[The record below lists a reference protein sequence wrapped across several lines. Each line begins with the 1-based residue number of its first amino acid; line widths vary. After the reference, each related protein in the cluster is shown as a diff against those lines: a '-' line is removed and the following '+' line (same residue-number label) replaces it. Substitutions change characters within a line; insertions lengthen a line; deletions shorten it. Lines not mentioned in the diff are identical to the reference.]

1 MSIQIHNKT
10 FSYRNPALYFCC
22 ICIVLSLYSC
32 RKYLELPAPVTSV
45 NASNVYND
53 NSTAI
58 AVVTAIYARMSNTF
72 YDQGPTAI
80 SLYPELSADNL
91 RLFSVN
97 ANLNY
102 TRHYQNELDQ
112 RYISVP
118 FWNTLYSIIYS
129 INTAIEGLSAS
140 VNLNIMIRDR
150 LLGELYFLRAYH
162 YFYLVNL
169 YGDVPLLTTSI
180 YQESIKV
187 PRTATDEIYTQMLAD
202 LDIAGKQLDNIY
214 VDETLLNA
222 SSERI
227 RPNMAAVNALTARV
241 NLYMKRYPAAEAAA
255 TKVIEKT
262 AMYTSNIPLS
272 EIFKKNS
279 KETIWSLQPVKK
291 QFNTDEGELFVL
303 PDGGPNDVNPLYISD
318 ALLNSFEP
326 GDQRKT
332 AWIGHVSVGNQD
344 YSYPA
349 KYKVKFGD
357 AEVSEYTI
365 LLRLA
370 EQYLIR
376 AEARNEQNNTSGAIA
391 DLNVLRSRSRR
402 DISQQVPN
410 PLPDLPAGLTQT
422 ELRTL
427 ILNERR
433 VELFMEGGH
442 RWFDLRRTGQID
454 KIMSKAAVTK
464 NGSWQSFKALYPI
477 PISDILLSPLLRQN
491 PGYN

>member
-1 MSIQIHNKT
+1 MSIQQYKKRFLYN
-10 FSYRNPALYFCC
+10 NPLRCFCC
-22 ICIVLSLYSC
+22 ICIVLSQYSC
-32 RKYLELPAPVTSV
+32 RKYLELDPPATSV

-112 RYISVP
+112 RYINVP

-129 INTAIEGLSAS
+129 INAAIEGLSGS
-140 VNLNIMIRDR
+140 VNLNTVIRDR

-169 YGDVPLLTTSI
+169 YGDVPLLTSSI

-187 PRTATDEIYTQMLAD
+187 PRTATNEIYAEILAD
-202 LDIAGKQLDNIY
+202 LDIARKQLNNLY

-222 SSERI
+222 TSERI
-227 RPNMAAVNALTARV
+227 RPNIAAVNALSARV
-241 NLYMKRYPAAEAAA
+241 YLYMKRYPEAEDAA
-255 TKVIEKT
+255 TKVISET
-262 AMYTSNIPLS
+262 AMYTSDIPLT

-279 KETIWSLQPVKK
+279 KETIWSLQPVKN

-303 PDGGPNDVNPLYISD
+303 PDGGPNDVHPLYISD
-318 ALLNSFEP
+318 DLLNSFEP
-326 GDQRKT
+326 GDQRKA
-332 AWIGHVSVGNQD
+332 AWIGHINADNKD
-344 YSYPA
+344 YPYPA
-349 KYKVKFGD
+349 KYKARFG
-357 AEVSEYTI
+357 EETVSEYTI

-376 AEARNEQNNTSGAIA
+376 AEARNEQNNTVGAIA
-391 DLNVLRSRSRR
+391 DLNVLHTRSRAAASP
-402 DISQQVPN
+402 QVPN

-422 ELRTL
+422 AIRTR

-433 VELFMEGGH
+433 VELFIEGGH
-442 RWFDLRRTGQID
+442 RWFDIRRAGKID
-454 KIMSKAAVTK
+454 EIMTKVSATK
-464 NGSWQSFKALYPI
+464 NGNWQSFKALYPI
-477 PISDILLSPLLRQN
+477 PLSDILLSPLLKQN